1 MIAAHTETDL
11 LRPLKTYFGYDSFRG
26 KQEEI
31 IRNVMAGGD
40 GFVVMPT
47 GAGKSLCY
55 QLPAIIRPGTA
66 LVVSPLIALM
76 KNQVDQMRSLGVE
89 AGFLNSSMS
98 RSEYEAVKKKA
109 LKGRL
114 KLLYVAPETLCREDF
129 LGFLREVRISFVA
142 VDEAHCISE
151 WGHDF
156 RPEYRRIRP
165 MLNKLP
171 RTPII
176 ALTATATPKVQQDIL
191 HNLQIE
197 QAAIFKTSFNR
208 PNLYYEVRPK
218 INPIPQIVKYIKQNG
233 EKSGIVYCLS
243 RKKVEELAELFK
255 VNGIKAV
262 PYHAGL
268 DSETRSR
275 HQDMFL
281 NEEAQVVVATIA
293 FGMGIDKPDVRFVIH
308 YDVPK
313 SIESYYQETGRAGRD
328 GLEGNCIM
336 FYQFSDVVKLEK
348 FMKEKPLSEREAG
361 KYLLYEMAAFA
372 ESGVCRRKQILH
384 YFGEEFDEARC
395 GKMCDNCRHPRPT
408 YDATRHVTLALRA
421 VNETGGRFG
430 INYLVSVLRGSQSQ
444 QIKELGHDALSV
456 FGAAKEV
463 DEKLWKSVFGQL
475 LIHDFLTKDIHE
487 YGVLK
492 LTSKGMDYLSDPHP
506 IQFVDNLN
514 FEPNDKDPGATAV
527 PGGEDFKAY
536 DKTLFDML
544 MKLRKEVAQKH
555 NLPPYIIFLENSIED
570 MATKY
575 PTTLAEFENIVG
587 VGKGKAEKFGR
598 PFVELIAK
606 YVEEQEV
613 VKPVDFVVKTSGK
626 NSADKLFIIQQVDR
640 RTPLEDIAD
649 LRDMTFEELLEKM
662 EQIVYSGTKLNLKYH
677 LKETMDDERLEEI
690 YEHFRTAGTDDL
702 ETAIQKLGADFT
714 KEEIQLARIQY
725 YSENAI

>member
-1 MIAAHTETDL
+1 MSG
-11 LRPLKTYFGYDSFRG
+11 R
-26 KQEEI
+26 
-31 IRNVMAGGD
+31 D
-40 GFVVMPT
+40 GFVIMPT

-55 QLPAIIRPGTA
+55 QLPALIQPGTA

-76 KNQVDQMRSLGVE
+76 KNQVDQMHSFGVE

-98 RSEYEAVKKKA
+98 RSDYEAVKKKA
-109 LKGRL
+109 VKGRL

-129 LGFLREVRISFVA
+129 LEFLRGVNISFVA
-142 VDEAHCISE
+142 IDEAHCISE

-171 RTPII
+171 RVPII
-176 ALTATATPKVQQDIL
+176 ALTATATPKVQQDII

-197 QAAIFKTSFNR
+197 EASVFKTSFNR
-208 PNLYYEVRPK
+208 TNLYYEVRPK
-218 INPIPQIVKYIKQNG
+218 INPVPQVVKYIKQNPG
-233 EKSGIVYCLS
+233 KSGIVYCLS
-243 RKKVEELAELFK
+243 RKKVEELAELFV

-268 DSETRSR
+268 DSETRSK

-281 NEEAQVVVATIA
+281 SEEAQVVVATIA

-308 YDVPK
+308 FDVPK

-328 GLEGNCIM
+328 GLEGVCVL

-361 KYLLYEMAAFA
+361 KHLLYEMAAFA

-384 YFGEEFDEARC
+384 YFGEEFEDSRC
-395 GKMCDNCRHPRPT
+395 GKMCDNCRHPRPF
-408 YDATRHVTLALRA
+408 YDATQHVTLALRA

-430 INYLVSVLRGSQSQ
+430 MNYLVSVLRGSQSQ
-444 QIKELGHDALSV
+444 QIKELGHDQLSI
-456 FGAAKEV
+456 FGAAKDI

-475 LIHDFLTKDIHE
+475 LIHDFLAKDIHE

-492 LTSKGMDYLSDPHP
+492 LAPKGLDYLSDPFT
-506 IQFVDNLN
+506 IQFVDSLS
-514 FEPNDKDPGATAV
+514 FEPTEKDAGMTPMA
-527 PGGEDFKAY
+527 GGEDYKAY

-544 MKLRKEVAQKH
+544 MKLRKETAQRH
-555 NLPPYIIFLENSIED
+555 DLPPYIIFLETSIED

-626 NSADKLFIIQQVDR
+626 NSQDKLFIIQQIDR

-649 LRDMTFEELLEKM
+649 LRDMSYEELLEKI
-662 EQIVYSGTKLNLKYH
+662 EQIVYSGTKLNLKYQ
-677 LKETMDDERLEEI
+677 LREIMDDERIEEL
-690 YEHFRTAGTDDL
+690 YDYFRSSGSDDL
-702 ETAIQKLGADFT
+702 EAAIQKLGADFT